1 MTKAVP
7 EFPARTM
14 AVQGEEMLQP
24 DEVAAMVRLHELGW
38 GAKRLSKEF
47 GCARNTVRRYLRAGG
62 AVPFAKPE
70 RKTAFDGLDDW
81 LRERF
86 FRHGGNADVIRQ
98 ELASEHGIVIGLRSV
113 ELRVQRWRRELRAQ
127 KRATV
132 RFETRPGHQLQIDFG
147 ESRVWIG
154 DERVRVHLFVAT
166 LAGARLAGASVVRPL
181 HGRDRCPPVL
191 SHALDRRSAVGVPR
205 KPDGQRRPRP
215 RGAR

>member
-1 MTKAVP
+1 MTKGIS
-7 EFPARTM
+7 EFPAQTL
-14 AVQGEEMLQP
+14 AVQVEDMLQP

-38 GAKRLSKEF
+38 GAKRLAKEF

-62 AVPFAKPE
+62 AVPFAKPQ

-98 ELASEHGIVIGLRSV
+98 ELASEHGVVIGLRSV

-132 RFETRPGHQLQIDFG
+132 RFETPPGHQLQIDFG
-147 ESRVWIG
+147 ESRV
-154 DERVRVHLFVAT
+154 
-166 LAGARLAGASVVRPL
+166 
-181 HGRDRCPPVL
+181 
-191 SHALDRRSAVGVPR
+191 
-205 KPDGQRRPRP
+205 
-215 RGAR
+215 